1 MGLKIGLQKVAPTL
15 RTDVGRSVL
24 MHALVGAEAAAVGEH
39 HGAGW
44 AHLSRGSKQG
54 ESVRRGLTPFLLTK
68 PPRLPRPCPHGTWL
82 SPSQGGAVKGN
93 SRCWWPQGREARA
106 AGSGQPCRPCRG
118 TAPCTP
124 GSGSTCK

>member
-15 RTDVGRSVL
+15 RTNVGRSVL

-54 ESVRRGLTPFLLTK
+54 ESVRRGLSPI
-68 PPRLPRPCPHGTWL
+68 PSNQAPRP
-82 SPSQGGAVKGN
+82 S
-93 SRCWWPQGREARA
+93 
-106 AGSGQPCRPCRG
+106 
-118 TAPCTP
+118 
-124 GSGSTCK
+124 